1 MLESLNRKIPDY
13 YISVTNNF
21 TLELAKKYNSKIII
35 DQLHFKK
42 NKFNISDKKVMVVV
56 HASNRDGSLKDYEE
70 IKNFI
75 LELESAGV
83 EEVIFP
89 SGDPDLEKHII
100 GLVLSLKSN

>member
-1 MLESLNRKIPDY
+1 
-13 YISVTNNF
+13 
-21 TLELAKKYNSKIII
+21 
-35 DQLHFKK
+35 
-42 NKFNISDKKVMVVV
+42 
-56 HASNRDGSLKDYEE
+56 LKDYEE